1 MLFITYFVI
10 FEKLVAKW
18 CKNWKPEMKFIL
30 SIIFIFLL
38 ISGCKTVTDKVDKAS
53 EKETK
58 KLSKFLKKTESELKI
73 EFGKPDSVELLSNKN
88 KILIYNESKFKIKC
102 ERRFEVD
109 QKNIVVAFNSKNC
122 F

>member
-1 MLFITYFVI
+1 
-10 FEKLVAKW
+10 
-18 CKNWKPEMKFIL
+18 MKFFL
-30 SIIFIFLL
+30 SVIFIFFL

-73 EFGKPDSVELLSNKN
+73 EFGNPDFIDVGNNDNKV
-88 KILIYNESKFKIKC
+88 LVYYDSKFKIKC
-102 ERRFEVD
+102 ERRFEVN
-109 QKNIVVAFNSKNC
+109 QKNIVVAFSSKNC

>member
-1 MLFITYFVI
+1 
-10 FEKLVAKW
+10 
-18 CKNWKPEMKFIL
+18 MK
-30 SIIFIFLL
+30 IIYSLFLL
-38 ISGCKTVTDKVDKAS
+38 LLITTGCKTVTEKVDMAS

-73 EFGKPDSVELLSNKN
+73 EFGKPDAVEVMSNKN
-88 KILIYNESKFKIKC
+88 KILVYYDSKFKIKC

-109 QKNIVVAFNSKNC
+109 QKNIVIAFNSKNC

>member
-1 MLFITYFVI
+1 
-10 FEKLVAKW
+10 
-18 CKNWKPEMKFIL
+18 MK
-30 SIIFIFLL
+30 IIYSLFLL
-38 ISGCKTVTDKVDKAS
+38 LLITTGCKTVTEKVDMAS

-73 EFGKPDSVELLSNKN
+73 EFGKPDVVEVMNNKN
-88 KILIYNESKFKIKC
+88 KILVYYDSKFKIKC

-109 QKNIVVAFNSKNC
+109 QKNIVIAFNSKNC

>member
-1 MLFITYFVI
+1 
-10 FEKLVAKW
+10 
-18 CKNWKPEMKFIL
+18 MKFFF
-30 SIIFIFLL
+30 SIIFIFFL

-73 EFGKPDSVELLSNKN
+73 EFGKPDLIEVTSKKN
-88 KILIYNESKFKIKC
+88 KVLVYYDSKFKIKC
-102 ERRFEVD
+102 ERRFEV
-109 QKNIVVAFNSKNC
+109 NPNNVVVGFNSKNC

>member
-1 MLFITYFVI
+1 
-10 FEKLVAKW
+10 
-18 CKNWKPEMKFIL
+18 MK
-30 SIIFIFLL
+30 IIYSLFLL
-38 ISGCKTVTDKVDKAS
+38 LLITTGCKTVTEKVDMAS

-73 EFGKPDSVELLSNKN
+73 EFGKPDAVEVMNNKN
-88 KILIYNESKFKIKC
+88 KILVYYDSKFKIKC

-109 QKNIVVAFNSKNC
+109 QKNIVIAFNSKNC